1 MSNSSGNSEF
11 LLTTK
16 NIIQDRMSD
25 EHFGVS
31 ELADAVNMS
40 RSNLL
45 RKLKKQT
52 GKSASQYI
60 RKIRLDKAKELLEDS
75 EMTVSEISY
84 EIGFSNSSYFIKC
97 FREEF
102 GFPPGESRKL
112 SEEELEKKTD
122 IDNFTIEEEE
132 NEKDPIASKID
143 EESLAPKASAP
154 SFFSSYQ
161 NKIIIVVSILIIAS
175 ISFYLG
181 NTSISTSE
189 NSLEKKSIAVLPFKN
204 MSEDTSNLYF
214 VNGLMES
221 SLSNLQKIEA
231 LSVKSRTSV
240 EKYRDTDKTI
250 SDIAKDLNVDYIVE
264 GSGQK
269 IGEEVLLHIQL
280 IDTETDSPIWT
291 EQYNHKIENIFEL
304 QNTVA
309 KNIAIAIEATV
320 TPEELA
326 LIDKRPTTNIKAYDY
341 YLQGLEFMQTS
352 TEEDF
357 LKAIDFFQ
365 DAVNE
370 DSSFAIAY
378 AQMAI
383 AYYHLDEF
391 KIDKKYKNQ
400 LNENADKAILYD
412 SKSDLCLIA
421 KALYYIS
428 SQEFNLAIPHLEKAL
443 EYNPN
448 SVTSVLVLSVL
459 YEKAVPNTTKYL
471 KYALKG
477 VELNIEA
484 NDSMGKSF
492 IYLHLSN
499 ALIQSGFVDKALVNI
514 DKSLDYYPN
523 NPYSPY
529 LKIFI
534 ELAKYKNL
542 EKSTDLL
549 LQEWNKDPNRLDILQ
564 DVGKMYYMQENYKE
578 AYTYYS
584 KLNAIKAERGIEIYT
599 QEYLKIAITYE
610 KMGFK
615 EEAESFFNAYKQYCE
630 RDQTIY
636 KSASLAMKH
645 LYEGNSDMAIQSFEA
660 FALQDNFQYW
670 IVLFLEEDPLM
681 KKLESHPKYEFV
693 IQQIKD
699 KFWANHED
707 VKSMLEEN
715 RLL

>member
-1 MSNSSGNSEF
+1 MSDSSIRSEF
-11 LLTTK
+11 LSKTK
-16 NIIQDRMSD
+16 SIIQDRMSD

-60 RKIRLDKAKELLEDS
+60 RKIRLDKAKELLEES
-75 EMTVSEISY
+75 EMSVSEISY

-102 GFPPGESRKL
+102 GFPPGESRKRT
-112 SEEELEKKTD
+112 EEESEKKKD
-122 IDNFTIEEEE
+122 IDNVTIVEEDLIESE
-132 NEKDPIASKID
+132 NDEKSSAPMPSK
-143 EESLAPKASAP
+143 P
-154 SFFSSYQ
+154 SFFSRYR
-161 NKIIIVVSILIIAS
+161 NKLIISVSILIIAA

-181 NTSISTSE
+181 NTSISSSE
-189 NSLEKKSIAVLPFKN
+189 NFSKKKSIAVLPFKN

-240 EKYRDTDKTI
+240 EKYRNTDMAVNE
-250 SDIAKDLNVDYIVE
+250 IAKDLNVDYIVE

-280 IDTETDSPIWT
+280 IDAETDTPIWS

-309 KNIAIAIEATV
+309 KNIAIAIEATI

-326 LIDKRPTTNIKAYDY
+326 IIDKRPTANMKAYDY
-341 YLQGLEFMQTS
+341 YLQGLEFMQS
-352 TEEDF
+352 ETEEDY
-357 LKAIDFFQ
+357 LKAIVVFEN
-365 DAVNE
+365 AVSE
-370 DSSFAIAY
+370 DSSFAMAY

-400 LNENADKAILYD
+400 LNENADKALLYD
-412 SKSDLCLIA
+412 SKSDLSLTA

-428 SQEFNLAIPHLEKAL
+428 TQDFNLAIPHLEKAL

-448 SVTSVLVLSVL
+448 SVTSVLILSVL
-459 YEKAVPNTTKYL
+459 YEKAVPNTSKYL

-484 NDSMGKSF
+484 NDSVGKSY

-499 ALIQSGFVDKALVNI
+499 ALIQSGFVDEALVHI
-514 DKSLDYYPN
+514 DKSLDFNPN

-534 ELAKYKNL
+534 ELAKYKNI

-549 LQEWNKDPNRLDILQ
+549 IKEWKKDTNRLDILQ
-564 DVGKMYYMQENYKE
+564 DIGKMYYMSENYKA

-584 KLNAIKAERGIEIYT
+584 KLNTIKAERGIELFT
-599 QEYLKIAITYE
+599 HEYLKIAITYD

-615 EEAESFFNAYKQYCE
+615 EEAKSFFNAYKQYCAK
-630 RDQTIY
+630 DQTIY
-636 KSASLAMKH
+636 KPASLAMKH
-645 LYEGNSDMAIQSFEA
+645 IYEGNNDLAIQSFEE
-660 FALQDNFQYW
+660 FALQNNFQYW

-681 KKLESHPKYEFV
+681 KKLEAHPKYAFV
-693 IQQIKD
+693 IKQIKD
-699 KFWANHED
+699 KFWTNHEEI
-707 VKSMLEEN
+707 KTMLKEN
-715 RLL
+715 GLL